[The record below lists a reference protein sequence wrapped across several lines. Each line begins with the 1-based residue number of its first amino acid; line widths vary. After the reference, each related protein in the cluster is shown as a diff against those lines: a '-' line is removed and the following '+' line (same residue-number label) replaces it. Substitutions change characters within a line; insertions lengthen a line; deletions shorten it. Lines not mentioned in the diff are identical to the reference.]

1 MTAVIHVVPSFFY
14 DIVRAGDPLSGRR
27 IHMDMKRI
35 VTIGGGTGNFT
46 VLSGL
51 KDSGHDLSAIVSMAD
66 DGGSTG
72 VLRTELGVLPPGDVR
87 QCLVAL
93 SRQSELLRD
102 LFTYR
107 FEGGRFE
114 GANFGNLFL
123 SAMEKITGDFDAAV
137 QRTGEVLRIRGQVI
151 PVTTDDVVL
160 VANLKDGTRVKG
172 QAKIHETR
180 LDTDSLLSL
189 EPKASANP
197 RALRAIADADLVVIG
212 PGDLYS
218 SIIPNLLVEG
228 IPEAIRGSAA
238 RKIYIANLMTKPNH
252 TDGFHVADYVRTIER
267 YLGGQTFDA
276 VVYSTLE
283 PTREMVAYYA
293 HEGEHPVRA
302 EDDGFVSS
310 SYERIGAPV
319 LKTQVSVSMNAHDP
333 LPRTLIRHDPVA
345 IAKVLVERCL

>member
-1 MTAVIHVVPSFFY
+1 M
-14 DIVRAGDPLSGRR
+14 DI
-27 IHMDMKRI
+27 KNI

-51 KDSGHDLSAIVSMAD
+51 KNYGHNLSAIVSMAD

-93 SRQSELLRD
+93 SRSSVLLRD

-151 PVTTDDVVL
+151 PVTTENVTLAAKLPDGKKVL
-160 VANLKDGTRVKG
+160 GQDNINETILPKD
-172 QAKIHETR
+172 AI
-180 LDTDSLLSL
+180 LSL
-189 EPKASANP
+189 EPAPAANP
-197 RALRAIADADLVVIG
+197 RAIRAIIDADLIVIG

-218 SIIPNLLVEG
+218 SIVPNLLVTG
-228 IPEAIRGSAA
+228 ISEAIRGSAA
-238 RKIYIANLMTKPNH
+238 KKVYVANLINKPKH
-252 TDGFHVADYVRTIER
+252 TADFHVVDYVAALEK
-267 YLGGQTFDA
+267 YLGG
-276 VVYSTLE
+276 
-283 PTREMVAYYA
+283 PTVDFVIYNAEAPSPDMVARYA
-293 HEGEHPVRA
+293 REGERPVAVEAEKFAAAPYRA
-302 EDDGFVSS
+302 
-310 SYERIGAPV
+310 IGASV
-319 LKTQVSVSMNAHDP
+319 LNSSPAFVQNQHDP
-333 LPRTLIRHDPVA
+333 LPRTLIRHDP
-345 IAKVLVERCL
+345 AKLARVLLENCLSDQ